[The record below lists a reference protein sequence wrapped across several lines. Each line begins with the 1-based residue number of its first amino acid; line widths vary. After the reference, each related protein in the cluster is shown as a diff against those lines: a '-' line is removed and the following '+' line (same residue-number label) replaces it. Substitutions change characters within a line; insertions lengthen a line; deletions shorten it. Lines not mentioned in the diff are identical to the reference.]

1 MVARAAFMDG
11 KTASLPLPDILLRD
25 LDNSK
30 GGLAPGELG
39 QAEVQAVVQAFKQ
52 QFSAP
57 FSFDCLSKLRG
68 DVAGKAANAIKGLFS
83 K

>member
-39 QAEVQAVVQAFKQ
+39 QAEVQAFKQ
-52 QFSAP
+52 QLSTP